1 MPRGQEGRGK
11 QIMWTVVY
19 LANSTEVKNNICTL
33 LDSNGIINRVHTITP
48 TEEGVE
54 ICYDV
59 LVPAAEVSAAHAL
72 ILDEEL

>member
-1 MPRGQEGRGK
+1 
-11 QIMWTVVY
+11 MWTVVY
-19 LANSTEVKNNICTL
+19 LANNTEVKNTICEL
-33 LDSNGIINRVHTITP
+33 LNNNGIISRVHTIVP
-48 TEEGVE
+48 AEETAG

>member
-1 MPRGQEGRGK
+1 
-11 QIMWTVVY
+11 MWTVVY
-19 LANSTEVKNNICTL
+19 LANNTEVKNSICTL
-33 LDSNGIINRVHTITP
+33 LSSNGIINRVQTIRP
-48 TEEGVE
+48 TEETAD

>member
-1 MPRGQEGRGK
+1 
-11 QIMWTVVY
+11 MWTVVY
-19 LANSTEVKNNICTL
+19 LANNTEVMNTICEL
-33 LDSNGIINRVHTITP
+33 LDNNGIISRVHTIRP
-48 TEEGVE
+48 LEETAD

>member
-1 MPRGQEGRGK
+1 
-11 QIMWTVVY
+11 MWTVVY
-19 LANSTEVKNNICTL
+19 LANNTDVKNSICAL
-33 LDSNGIINRVHTITP
+33 LDNNGIINRVHAISP
-48 TEEGVE
+48 TEEEVG